1 MLYNARVIKLKTNGK
16 DTKSLI
22 NITRKYKDKYLG

>member
-1 MLYNARVIKLKTNGK
+1 MLYNARVIKLKINGK